1 MNNRELVADGLVTVR
16 EAAQWLGLGRAKL
29 YQMMERGELAY
40 VKIGRARRIP
50 RGALVDVAVSGLV
63 RRDEV
68 ASC

>member
-29 YQMMERGELAY
+29 YQMMEQGELAY

-63 RRDEV
+63 WRDV
-68 ASC
+68 

>member
-50 RGALVDVAVSGLV
+50 RGALVDVAVRGLV
-63 RRDEV
+63 QRD
-68 ASC
+68 AC